1 MQNISETSTDLFS
14 IALDDDRYLIYAP
27 LYRAA
32 FIADAEIA
40 NSHNKI
46 IEFLRQHIDIEPEKP
61 PITKLTG
68 TVLPTAITLL
78 LTTACNLRCS
88 YCYASA
94 GDTKLEFMSLDTAKR
109 GIDFIAA
116 NAVKKNFIRE
126 NTVNKLDVAYHGG
139 GEPSNNWAVLINSFA
154 YAQKKAES
162 IGLGVTGRLISNG
175 VLPDSKIDWIINN
188 MTQVT
193 ISFDG
198 LPSIQDKQR
207 ATATGRGSSKSV
219 MHTLRCFDAAN
230 FPYVIRITATE
241 KYLDQL
247 PEAVAFIQN
256 NFKPLKIQ
264 IEPAYPIG
272 RGFAQI
278 SVNTKRFI
286 TAYRKARAI
295 ANVKLHYSPL
305 NLDKR
310 SNHFCGIT
318 QDAFS
323 LSPAGNVTACYSS
336 FSEKDKLANV
346 FFYGKADTNSRN
358 YVFDMPKL
366 NKLRNWA
373 IEHQDFCSGC
383 FAKWHCSGDCHY
395 NSLSINDNEKFTGSE
410 RCYITRELIKDELLA
425 RIAASGKQYVLL

>member
-1 MQNISETSTDLFS
+1 MQDLFS
-14 IALDDDRYLIYAP
+14 IPLDDDRYLIYAP

-32 FIADAEIA
+32 FIADTEMSHDEIMEYF
-40 NSHNKI
+40 SG
-46 IEFLRQHIDIEPEKP
+46 EPEKP

-68 TVLPTAITLL
+68 SPLPTAITLL

-94 GDTKLEFMSLDTAKR
+94 GDTQLELMSLDTAKR

-116 NAVKKNFIRE
+116 NAAKKNFIRE
-126 NTVNKLDVAYHGG
+126 NTVTKLHVAYHGG
-139 GEPSNNWAVLINSFA
+139 GEPSNNWAVLRDSFA
-154 YAQKKAES
+154 YAQQKAAS

-175 VLPDSKIDWIINN
+175 VLSDSKIDWIIDN
-188 MTQVT
+188 MAQVT

-198 LPSIQDKQR
+198 LPSIQDEQR
-207 ATATGRGSSKSV
+207 ATATGRGSSESV
-219 MHTLRCFDAAN
+219 MHTLRCFDAAD

-241 KYLDQL
+241 KYLDEL
-247 PEAVAFIQN
+247 PEAVAFIEN
-256 NFKPLKIQ
+256 NFKPLMIQ

-272 RGFAQI
+272 RGFAQV

-286 TAYRKARAI
+286 SAYRKARAA

-323 LSPAGNVTACYSS
+323 LSPAGNVSACYSS

-346 FFYGKADTNSRN
+346 FFYGKADTDSNN

-373 IEHQDFCSGC
+373 VEHQDFCSGC
-383 FAKWHCSGDCHY
+383 FAKWHCAGDCHY
-395 NSLSINDNEKFTGSE
+395 NALSINGDDKFSGSE
-410 RCYITRELIKDELLA
+410 RCYITRELTKDELLH
-425 RIAASGKQYVLL
+425 RIKLNNGSNLLCKI